1 MAGDVKIYSTPACPF
16 CRMTKNYLKEHKI
29 PFTDINVAADPKAAK
44 EMVDK
49 SDQMGVPVIDIDG
62 NIIVGFDKNAL
73 KAALGI

>member
-44 EMVDK
+44 EMVD
-49 SDQMGVPVIDIDG
+49 
-62 NIIVGFDKNAL
+62 
-73 KAALGI
+73 

>member
-49 SDQMGVPVIDIDG
+49 SGQMGVPVIDIDG